1 MWLSSRLL
9 LAVAMPLLACALQWL
24 LWDAFIQPYAWFLF
38 FPAALGSA
46 WLGGWRG
53 GLVGT
58 GLGAVLAW
66 SVFIAP
72 GLPDRHPGLSSVL
85 SVVVFVVT
93 GLLFARLFERARQA
107 QHHRAA
113 RAEAIFERAPVG
125 IAELGLDGRWRQVN
139 DRFCE
144 ILGYPRAELLALGP
158 GVITHPDELAPD
170 QALRERMLNGNVP
183 TLTRDRRFL
192 RKDGST
198 GWLCLTINLV
208 CQPDGAPDYFISV
221 IEDISARRHAEV
233 AQADSDRR
241 YRELVQ
247 SVNSAIIHWMPDGRI
262 VFANEF
268 SIQLF
273 GWPAEALIGQPVGM
287 LVPERDSTGVDLSG
301 LVADIAAHPNR
312 FESTLN
318 ENVRRD
324 GRRLWMTWTN
334 RALLDEQGRVT
345 GILAVGNDVTEARR
359 AEAAL
364 REREQR
370 VRFALETSRIGTWE
384 VDVQACTAQHSPLVD
399 LIFGYREP
407 LPQWNGE
414 VFLQH
419 VHPEDRAHVA
429 ERFQAAVAQRSNWDF
444 QCRIRRADG
453 AWRWI
458 WVAGRC
464 SGGDDTGPLRL
475 VGILQD
481 ITERKQAEIEL
492 QRQTL
497 EVRRRNEELE
507 RFNRASVG
515 RELRM
520 IELKRHI
527 NQLDS
532 ELGRESEYDL
542 SFLADEGA
550 GAGGGEQP

>member
-9 LAVAMPLLACALQWL
+9 LALALPLLACALQWL

-53 GLVGT
+53 GVIGT

-66 SVFIAP
+66 FVFIAP
-72 GLPDRHPGLSSVL
+72 GLSGQRPALSSAL
-85 SVVVFVVT
+85 SVVAFVAT
-93 GLLFARLFERARQA
+93 GLLFARLFERLRRA
-107 QHHRAA
+107 QRHRTA

-125 IAELGLDGRWRQVN
+125 IAELGMDGRWRQVN

-144 ILGYPRAELLALGP
+144 ILGYSREELLALGP
-158 GVITHPDELAPD
+158 VAITHPDELAQD
-170 QALRERMLNGNVP
+170 QAFRERMLSGKVP

-198 GWLCLTINLV
+198 GWLRLTINLV

-221 IEDISARRHAEV
+221 IEDFSARWQAEV

-247 SVNSAIIHWMPDGRI
+247 SVNSAIIHWAPDGRI
-262 VFANEF
+262 VFVNEF
-268 SIQLF
+268 TIRLF
-273 GWPAEALIGQPVGM
+273 GWTAEELIGQPVGM
-287 LVPERDSTGVDLSG
+287 LVPERDSTGLDLSG

-312 FESTLN
+312 FESTIN

-359 AEAAL
+359 EEAAL

-384 VDVQACTAQHSPLVD
+384 VDVQARTAHHSALVER
-399 LIFGYREP
+399 IFGYEQP
-407 LPQWNGE
+407 LPQWNGD

-419 VHPEDRAHVA
+419 VHPDDRAHVA
-429 ERFQAAVAQRSNWDF
+429 ESFQAAVAQRSNWDF
-444 QCRIRRADG
+444 ECRIHRADG
-453 AWRWI
+453 ALRWI
-458 WVAGRC
+458 LAAGRC
-464 SGGDDTGPLRL
+464 SGGEDGVPLRL
-475 VGILQD
+475 AGILQD
-481 ITERKQAEIEL
+481 ITERKNAEIEVH
-492 QRQTL
+492 RQTL
-497 EVRRRNEELE
+497 EVHRRNEELE

-515 RELRM
+515 RELQM
-520 IELKRHI
+520 VELKRRI
-527 NQLDS
+527 NQLNS
-532 ELGRESEYDL
+532 ELGRGPEYNL
-542 SFLADEGA
+542 SFLEDQ
-550 GAGGGEQP
+550 GAGGGVRP